1 MGYIMDLRKI
11 VGHRP
16 LLMPAAG
23 VVIGDGNG
31 NVLLQ
36 QRADDRTWANHGGSI
51 ELDEKV
57 EDALVR
63 EVKEELGITLKEYY
77 LLNIYSGPQQHNT
90 YPNGDEVSCID
101 ITYYCHKFEGNIILQ
116 EDEVLQVK
124 WFNKD
129 SLPENIHHNSKQ
141 ALLDYFKVLDKNK
154 ER

>member
-11 VGHRP
+11 VGHQT

-23 VVIGDGNG
+23 VVIGDGLG

-36 QRADDRTWANHGGSI
+36 QRKDDKTWANHGGSI

-63 EVKEELGITLKEYY
+63 EVKEELGITINEFK
-77 LLNIYSGPQQHNT
+77 LLNIYSGPAYHNI
-90 YPNGDEVSCID
+90 YPNGDEVSIID
-101 ITYYCHKFEGNIILQ
+101 ITYYCHKFEGEFILQ
-116 EDEVLQVK
+116 EDEVIQVK

-141 ALLDYFKVLDKNK
+141 ALLDYFELLNK
-154 ER
+154 